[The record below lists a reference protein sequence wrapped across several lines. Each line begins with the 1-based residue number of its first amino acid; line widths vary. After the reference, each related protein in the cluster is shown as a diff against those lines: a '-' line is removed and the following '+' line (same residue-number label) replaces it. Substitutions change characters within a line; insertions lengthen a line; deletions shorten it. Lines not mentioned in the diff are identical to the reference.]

1 MADVIRFDN
10 GLKEYSLND
19 AVTVC
24 FNPTDIKFIE
34 RVFDVF
40 DEMDKKQEAY
50 KAEIDKV
57 DDRKVFDLAN
67 RYDAEIREMI
77 NGIFGQDVCT
87 PLFGGMS
94 VNTLAD
100 GLPLWANLFF
110 AIVDTFD
117 GAFVEQK
124 KRTNPRIKKYTEKY
138 SKKR

>member
-57 DDRKVFDLAN
+57 DDRRVFDLAN
-67 RYDAEIREMI
+67 RYDAEIRDMI

-87 PLFGGMS
+87 PLFGCMS

-117 GAFVEQK
+117 VAFVEQK

>member
-1 MADVIRFDN
+1 M
-10 GLKEYSLND
+10 
-19 AVTVC
+19 
-24 FNPTDIKFIE
+24 
-34 RVFDVF
+34 
-40 DEMDKKQEAY
+40 
-50 KAEIDKV
+50 
-57 DDRKVFDLAN
+57 DDRRVFDLAN
-67 RYDAEIREMI
+67 RYDAEIRDMI